1 MSLRAMQLLA
11 LWLSSL
17 LPVLTG
23 CASFT
28 HVTKETSVLPTPRM
42 SRSAVVVEM
51 LTVEIPLNHP
61 AEEESM
67 WREVDEQHL
76 PVDLRRRLT
85 AAGVRCGIAGNELPT
100 QLQAAMAEVD
110 DEAQVI
116 GESGQMLSITRPSRR
131 RLQCRD
137 GDRHQL
143 LLSDV
148 QKELSILWRDQGR
161 VRGATYLDAQPML
174 VLRAFPQQSGQARLS
189 LQPQIQHGE
198 ARNRW
203 VGRDGMFLMET
214 GKDRKLFEDL
224 TMEVT
229 LSPGEYLLVSSTS
242 ENQGLGERLFQIV
255 TDERKKKVLILRL
268 AQTQLDDL
276 QESPTSSAP
285 VATTLEP

>member
-1 MSLRAMQLLA
+1 MRATLLLA
-11 LWLSSL
+11 LRLSL
-17 LPVLTG
+17 LGPVLSG
-23 CASFT
+23 CAGLT
-28 HVTKETSVLPTPRM
+28 HVSSETSELPTPRM
-42 SRSAVVVEM
+42 SRDTIVVEM
-51 LTVEIPLNHP
+51 LTVEMPINHP
-61 AEEESM
+61 AEEDAM

-76 PVDLRRRLT
+76 PVEIRKRLT
-85 AAGVRCGIAGNELPT
+85 AAGLRCGIAGNELPLP
-100 QLQAAMAEVD
+100 LQALMADVD
-110 DEAQVI
+110 DEAQII
-116 GESGQMLSITRPSRR
+116 GEGGNLLSITRPSRR
-131 RLQCRD
+131 RLQCRN

-148 QKELSILWRDQGR
+148 QDELSILWRDGGR
-161 VRGATYLDAQPML
+161 IRGATYLDAQPLL
-174 VLRAFPQQSGQARLS
+174 VLRAFPQRSGQAKLT

-214 GKDRKLFEDL
+214 GKERKVFEDL

-255 TDERKKKVLILRL
+255 TDDRKKKVLILRL

-276 QESPTSSAP
+276 QGDSSSGAP
-285 VATTLEP
+285 LATTLAE